1 MLRGR
6 ERDGMGAGEGRE
18 DFAELESPLKE
29 TGDGQAL
36 NSGSTTCQLLH
47 SFVFL
52 FVRLE
57 VRIIVCILRGFSQD

>member
-18 DFAELESPLKE
+18 DFAEELEE
-29 TGDGQAL
+29 TRDGQGL
-36 NSGSTTCQLLH
+36 NSGSNTCQLLH

-52 FVRLE
+52 IVRLE
-57 VRIIVCILRGFSQD
+57 VITIVCILRGFLRIKYK